1 MLDARL
7 AVSDVLRHS
16 ADEAD
21 FDLEEHLTPLI
32 ERIGW
37 PAVRDNVFAALQSEE
52 KALWLPAAAALWGA
66 VLDKR
71 ELDANLAIALV
82 YFRLSPS
89 PGEEDNLA
97 WSIASRLKG
106 VGYLSSYDPHAD
118 PQVQAHIE
126 RLRR

>member
-1 MLDARL
+1 MLDAHT
-7 AVSDVLRHS
+7 AVFDVLRQS
-16 ADEAD
+16 ADDAD
-21 FDLEEHLTPLI
+21 FDLEEHLMPLI

-37 PAVRDNVFAALQSEE
+37 PAVRDSVFAALESEE
-52 KALWLPAAAALWGA
+52 KALWTPAASALWGA

-71 ELDANLAIALV
+71 DLDANLAIALV
-82 YFRLSPS
+82 YFRLSLNPAN
-89 PGEEDNLA
+89 EDNLA

-118 PQVQAHIE
+118 PQVQTHIE

>member
-1 MLDARL
+1 MLDART
-7 AVSDVLRHS
+7 AIFDVLRQS
-16 ADEAD
+16 AEDAD
-21 FDLEEHLTPLI
+21 FDLEEHLVSLI

-37 PAVRDNVFAALQSEE
+37 PAVRDSVFAALESEE
-52 KALWLPAAAALWGA
+52 KPLWTPAAAALWGA

-71 ELDANLAIALV
+71 DLDANLAIALV

-89 PGEEDNLA
+89 PAEEDNLA

-118 PQVQAHIE
+118 PQVQTHIE